1 MIYELYG
8 TDVYNTFTN
17 NKYCLDSCG
26 FASAESRTN
35 HGTHIPVKMKKN
47 WNRAFDMNNTA
58 VTLIIV
64 IIVRIDAHVLAIV
77 PIAQFLA
84 TISQG
89 WHTCAHSYLQD
100 DRVLILIV
108 VTWLCQCVKSME
120 ELCMWESIRT
130 GRWPPKSKRKPE
142 RQIPVPRE
150 NRHLAGQPEANLSMA
165 NSIQETIRTKITCQ
179 IVHLPLFPCYQWQTL
194 SQFPCLPY

>member
-1 MIYELYG
+1 M
-8 TDVYNTFTN
+8 
-17 NKYCLDSCG
+17 YCLDS
-26 FASAESRTN
+26 SESRTN
-35 HGTHIPVKMKKN
+35 HGTHIPVKTQNLKPSF
-47 WNRAFDMNNTA
+47 WYEWHRCHLDHRHHHPDWRARTCNCAYREIPCHD
-58 VTLIIV
+58 
-64 IIVRIDAHVLAIV
+64 
-77 PIAQFLA
+77 
-84 TISQG
+84 SQG

-179 IVHLPLFPCYQWQTL
+179 IVHLPKFPCYQWQTL